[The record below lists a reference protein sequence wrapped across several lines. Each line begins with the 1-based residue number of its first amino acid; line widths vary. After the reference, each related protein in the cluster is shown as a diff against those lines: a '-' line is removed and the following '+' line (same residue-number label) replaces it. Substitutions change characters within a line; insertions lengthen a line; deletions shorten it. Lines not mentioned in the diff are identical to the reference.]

1 MVHKKKERA
10 PIVIYQAD
18 LDRAYKKVKEYQDL
32 LKRGKTS
39 EQIFKDMLRL
49 ILVEKQ

>member
-1 MVHKKKERA
+1 MAHKRKERA
-10 PIVIYQAD
+10 PIVVSQAD

-32 LKRGKTS
+32 LKRGKSS

-49 ILVEKQ
+49 IQVGK